1 MNARLRL
8 AGATVIDGLGG
19 DPVTA
24 DVTLED
30 GRIAAVAKGRAAAG
44 DSETVD
50 VSGLTLLPGL
60 IDAHTHLGIVDN
72 KVPGTP
78 PAVVLGHIARN
89 CARALQ
95 AGFTTVRDVGG
106 LDGGMARAIADGLFA
121 GPRVLPSGPIICEVG
136 GNGDLEPVCSCSGA
150 RWNQGL
156 PGLSVIGAPC
166 RGPDEVRAAAR
177 LALRRGASQ
186 VKVSLNTLNA
196 LEGGSSPETEF
207 TVDEVRATVVEARAK
222 GTYVTAHALNS
233 YGVRI
238 GLEAGIE
245 CLEHGGIA
253 DEEIASAV
261 AAAGVS
267 LVPTLSMQWLIEHGE
282 VHPESDA
289 GAAVAYAGRSGKE
302 MRDSLVV
309 ARAHGIRV
317 GLGSD
322 LEGVDQ
328 IRRGL
333 ELVLRSKVESPMDA
347 IVAATSVNAE
357 IIRRPDLGRLTPGAT
372 ADLVGVEGDPLSD
385 PGIFDDPARVR
396 LVVQSGTIVKHA

>member
-1 MNARLRL
+1 MSARLRL

-19 DPVTA
+19 DPVRA
-24 DVTLED
+24 DVLLEG
-30 GRIAAVAKGRAAAG
+30 GRIAAVGTNGTAG
-44 DSETVD
+44 GAETID

-78 PAVVLGHIARN
+78 PAIVLGHIARN
-89 CARALQ
+89 CARALE

-106 LDGGMARAIADGLFA
+106 LDGGMARAIAEGLFA
-121 GPRVLPSGPIICEVG
+121 GPRVLPVGPIICEVG
-136 GNGDLEPVCSCSGA
+136 GNGDLEPACSCSGA

-177 LALRRGASQ
+177 MALRRGASQ
-186 VKVSLNTLNA
+186 VKVSLNTLQA

-207 TVDEVRATVVEARAK
+207 TVDEVRAAVLEARAK

-233 YGVRI
+233 HGVRI
-238 GLEAGIE
+238 GLEAGVE

-253 DEEIASAV
+253 DEEIANAV
-261 AAAGVS
+261 AQAGIP
-267 LVPTLSMQWLIEHGE
+267 LVPTLSMQWLIEHRE
-282 VHPESDA
+282 VHAEGDA
-289 GAAVAYAGRSGKE
+289 DAAVAYAGSSGRE
-302 MRDSLVV
+302 MRDSLVL

-328 IRRGL
+328 VRRGL
-333 ELVLRSKVESPMDA
+333 ELVLRAEVESPMDA
-347 IVAATSVNAE
+347 IVAATSVNAQ
-357 IIRRPDLGRLTPGAT
+357 IIRRPDLGRIEPGTT
-372 ADLVGVEGDPLSD
+372 ADLVAFAGDPLSD
-385 PGIFDDPARVR
+385 PAIFDDPERVR
-396 LVVQSGTIVKHA
+396 LVVQGGSIVKRA